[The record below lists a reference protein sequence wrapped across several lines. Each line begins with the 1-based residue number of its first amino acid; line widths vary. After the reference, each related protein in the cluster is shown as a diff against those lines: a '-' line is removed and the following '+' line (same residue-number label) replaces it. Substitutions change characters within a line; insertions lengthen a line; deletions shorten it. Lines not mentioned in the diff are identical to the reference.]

1 MRTDLTPETTHFEKV
16 RAESLQHLVRGK
28 VRIYATHRESELS
41 HRLKRFSFNAYS
53 VCKQFLLLLISH
65 VGDAMDDQHN

>member
-16 RAESLQHLVRGK
+16 RAESLQHLARGK

-41 HRLKRFSFNAYS
+41 HWLKRFSFNAYFGL
-53 VCKQFLLLLISH
+53 QAIPFASH
-65 VGDAMDDQHN
+65 QPCWGRNG